1 MDGDGRP
8 AEPVVPPPLLL
19 GLTFVSGLVDAA
31 VFLGLERVFVAN
43 MTGNTAFLAFALA
56 GADGLSAVASLLALG
71 AFAGGA
77 VAGGALRRGRPALR
91 VFGPLVSVQ
100 ALLVAAALA
109 VWAADGPRAV
119 PVVLLG
125 LAMGVQN
132 AVVHRAAV
140 PDLPTTVVTRALAG
154 LAADPWGRG
163 SLRRLGSVAV
173 LFGGALAGAAATLH
187 RGPGPALAAAV
198 GVLLCV
204 AAGGFLAAR
213 PAGAGRAGR

>member
-8 AEPVVPPPLLL
+8 AEPVVPPPLLLL

-56 GADGLSAVASLLALG
+56 GADGLSAGASLLALG

-77 VAGGALRRGRPALR
+77 VAGGALRRGRTARR

-109 VWAADGPRAV
+109 VWA
-119 PVVLLG
+119 
-125 LAMGVQN
+125 
-132 AVVHRAAV
+132 
-140 PDLPTTVVTRALAG
+140 
-154 LAADPWGRG
+154 
-163 SLRRLGSVAV
+163 
-173 LFGGALAGAAATLH
+173 
-187 RGPGPALAAAV
+187 
-198 GVLLCV
+198 
-204 AAGGFLAAR
+204 
-213 PAGAGRAGR
+213 